1 MSRSIDLGEVFSNR
15 QEELSVRLAR
25 SRSLTHP
32 TAAGDEGEFSW
43 EQVLRD
49 FLPSRYSVARGRFV
63 IDAHGSVS
71 EQQDIVI
78 YDGLYAP
85 AFLVLGEISY
95 IPVESVYAVI
105 EVKPT
110 LTKENVEA
118 AASKAASVRRLV
130 KSPGDFG
137 ILGGDKPARHQEKP
151 ILAGIVCHESKWS
164 PAFGDTFETVVAG
177 LDEDSR
183 LNLGC
188 VADSGAFSALAEDV
202 LRASA
207 DNALIAFCVALFDG
221 LQKFGNATAVDV
233 IAYGRELWST
243 GRDSPAEDLG

>member
-1 MSRSIDLGEVFSNR
+1 MSGRINLGEVFSNR

-25 SRSLTHP
+25 ARSLTHP

-63 IDAHGSVS
+63 IDAQGSVS
-71 EQQDIVI
+71 DQQDIVI

-95 IPVESVYAVI
+95 VPVESVYAVI
-105 EVKPT
+105 EVKPS
-110 LTKENVEA
+110 LNKVNVEA
-118 AASKAASVRRLV
+118 AASKAASVRRLI

-137 ILGGDKPARHQEKP
+137 ILGGEKPARHHEKP
-151 ILAGIVCHESKWS
+151 VLAGIVCHESNWS
-164 PAFGDTFETVVAG
+164 PAFGDAFETVMAS
-177 LDEDSR
+177 LDDDSR

-188 VADSGAFSALAEDV
+188 VANSGAFSALADEV
-202 LRASA
+202 ARASA

-221 LQKFGNATAVDV
+221 LQKIGNATAVDV
-233 IAYGRELWST
+233 IAYGRELWATGSNHPST
-243 GRDSPAEDLG
+243 T